1 MIAVSRS
8 LTASEVSIVTVEAAL
23 SNEFGENP
31 PLPRWSPSL
40 LPAAND
46 AAAAHEAAL
55 NEAAA
60 RPVVDRLVM
69 GMAGAGHSV
78 ETLSLY
84 LGLEESE
91 VRERVAA
98 LDLPAAPEKPLR
110 RWSSKNLN
118 PWSVEEVR
126 RLIALWLDN
135 VSVSSI
141 AGALGRTATSIH
153 GKRRWLGLGVRV
165 RKDLA
170 DRPASQCRKIR
181 LPWNAD
187 KLDIGRILIRLYAP
201 KGAANVAEIKWE
213 LGHDAEKDHWF
224 SKRAFAGLPSS
235 SLSKQMLRKFGVYLT
250 ESAVDNRVSRLQVA
264 RDRRDLIYVLSDE
277 EIEVR
282 AKAAKDKVGAKWR
295 RCVET
300 GRWFWYCPD
309 AQRPKRSDDD
319 DEIIRRSTTREFNRS
334 PRYASRRAARSCGE
348 TYGMAA

>member
-1 MIAVSRS
+1 MLAISRT
-8 LTASEVSIVTVEAAL
+8 LASSKASIVTVESVL
-23 SNEFGENP
+23 SAIGSASP
-31 PLPRWSPSL
+31 TPCVPKWSPRLIAGS
-40 LPAAND
+40 AGRD
-46 AAAAHEAAL
+46 AS
-55 NEAAA
+55 
-60 RPVVDRLVM
+60 RPVLDRLVVA
-69 GMAGAGHSV
+69 MAGAGHSV
-78 ETLSLY
+78 AALSLY
-84 LGLEESE
+84 LGLKESE

-98 LDLPAAPEKPLR
+98 LDLPAAAEKPLR
-110 RWSSKNLN
+110 RPVSAN

-181 LPWNAD
+181 LPWNAH
-187 KLDIGRILIRLYAP
+187 KLDIGRILSRLYAP

-282 AKAAKDKVGAKWR
+282 AKAAKDKVGAKWH

-300 GRWFWYCPD
+300 GRWFWYCPK
-309 AQRPKRSDDD
+309 AQRPKRSDND

>member
-8 LTASEVSIVTVEAAL
+8 LIASEASIATVEAAL
-23 SNEFGENP
+23 STHFGENL
-31 PLPRWSPSL
+31 PLPRWSPSP
-40 LPAAND
+40 LPAAS
-46 AAAAHEAAL
+46 EAAP

-60 RPVVDRLVM
+60 RPVVDRLMM

-78 ETLSLY
+78 ATLSLY

-110 RWSSKNLN
+110 RWSSKNPN

-126 RLIALWLDN
+126 RLIALWLDH

-250 ESAVDNRVSRLQVA
+250 ELAVDNRVSRLQVA
-264 RDRRDLIYVLSDE
+264 RDRRDIIYVLSDE

-295 RCVET
+295 R
-300 GRWFWYCPD
+300 
-309 AQRPKRSDDD
+309 
-319 DEIIRRSTTREFNRS
+319 
-334 PRYASRRAARSCGE
+334 ASRRADGSGTARKLNGRNGPTTTTKSSDARQPASSTVRRATRPAE
-348 TYGMAA
+348 RHARAVRHTVWPRKAKFDF

>member
-1 MIAVSRS
+1 
-8 LTASEVSIVTVEAAL
+8 
-23 SNEFGENP
+23 
-31 PLPRWSPSL
+31 
-40 LPAAND
+40 
-46 AAAAHEAAL
+46 
-55 NEAAA
+55 
-60 RPVVDRLVM
+60 
-69 GMAGAGHSV
+69 
-78 ETLSLY
+78 
-84 LGLEESE
+84 
-91 VRERVAA
+91 
-98 LDLPAAPEKPLR
+98 
-110 RWSSKNLN
+110 
-118 PWSVEEVR
+118 
-126 RLIALWLDN
+126 
-135 VSVSSI
+135 
-141 AGALGRTATSIH
+141 
-153 GKRRWLGLGVRV
+153 
-165 RKDLA
+165 
-170 DRPASQCRKIR
+170 

-187 KLDIGRILIRLYAP
+187 KLDIGRILSRLYAP

-300 GRWFWYCPD
+300 GRWFWYCPK
-309 AQRPKRSDDD
+309 AQRPKRSDND